1 LERELGRLESR
12 LELTE
17 RAESTLREQLER
29 ERERAELER
38 QRAERLVAE
47 LEEARRPWW
56 RKMFGR

>member
-1 LERELGRLESR
+1 LRER
-12 LELTE
+12 E
-17 RAESTLREQLER
+17 RAEQER
-29 ERERAELER
+29 QRTVLERERAELER